1 MNIDKADTGLQVA
14 SHLLEKQIQ
23 DKQRESQLRAWEM
36 YRTCR
41 SALEEGTVQLE
52 RDTGE
57 RATAGQCDPRTA
69 EVRRHRIRAL
79 KEERYSDRW

>member
-1 MNIDKADTGLQVA
+1 
-14 SHLLEKQIQ
+14 
-23 DKQRESQLRAWEM
+23 M

-41 SALEEGTVQLE
+41 SALEE

-57 RATAGQCDPRTA
+57 RVTAGQCDPRTA

>member
-1 MNIDKADTGLQVA
+1 
-14 SHLLEKQIQ
+14 
-23 DKQRESQLRAWEM
+23 M

-41 SALEEGTVQLE
+41 SVLEEGTVRLE

-57 RATAGQCDPRTA
+57 PVTAGQCDLRTA